1 MYLLE
6 GKKILITGILN
17 KLSISYGIARI
28 MYKHKANLIFTYQ
41 RKKNK
46 KKIEKLVKKMT
57 KNPIIKCDVSK
68 DTDIKYLFLKIS
80 KIWNKFDGFVHS
92 IAFAPDN
99 ILKEDFIQNT
109 SRLAFQISHD
119 ISSYSLLGMVKE
131 CINILHN
138 KASIIVLTYLGA
150 RNVIQNYNI
159 MGLAKAS
166 LEANIR
172 YIACNIGN
180 KNIRIN
186 GISPAPIKTIASSK
200 IKNINHLIKLY
211 KKNSPLSE
219 KITTNHIGNVATF
232 LASNLSLG
240 ITGEIINLDS
250 GFNIKII
257 NNIY

>member
-1 MYLLE
+1 MCLLL

-17 KLSISYGIARI
+17 KLSIAYGIARV
-28 MYKHKANLIFTYQ
+28 MHKHKANLIFTYQ
-41 RKKNK
+41 KKKNK
-46 KKIEKLVKKMT
+46 DKIEKLVKKMT

-68 DTDIKYLFLKIS
+68 DKDIKSLFLKIS

-92 IAFAPDN
+92 IAFTPN
-99 ILKEDFIQNT
+99 NTLKKNFIQNT
-109 SRLAFQISHD
+109 SRLVFQISHE

-131 CINILHN
+131 CVNILNN
-138 KASIIVLTYLGA
+138 KSSIIVLTYLGS
-150 RNVIQNYNI
+150 RRVIQDYNI

-186 GISPAPIKTIASSK
+186 GISPAPIRTIASSE
-200 IKNINHLIKLY
+200 IKNIYQLIKLY

-219 KITTNHIGNVATF
+219 KISINHIGNVATF
-232 LASNLSLG
+232 LASDLSLG

-250 GFNIKII
+250 GFNIKI
-257 NNIY
+257 NY

>member
-1 MYLLE
+1 MYLLS

-17 KLSISYGIARI
+17 KYSIAYGIACN

-41 RKKNK
+41 NKKNK
-46 KKIEKLVKKMT
+46 EKIKKLVKKMT

-68 DTDIKYLFLKIS
+68 DIDIKYLFFKIS

-92 IAFAPDN
+92 IAFTPN
-99 ILKEDFIQNT
+99 NTLKKDFIKNT
-109 SRLAFQISHD
+109 SRLTFKVSHD

-131 CINILHN
+131 CINILN
-138 KASIIVLTYLGA
+138 KKSSIIVLTYLGA
-150 RNVIQNYNI
+150 RIVINNYNV

-172 YIACNIGN
+172 YIACNIGD

-186 GISPAPIKTIASSK
+186 GISPAPIKTSASSQ
-200 IKNINHLIKLY
+200 IKNINNIIKLY
-211 KKNSPLSE
+211 RKNSPLSE
-219 KITTNHIGNVATF
+219 KITIEHIGNVATF
-232 LASNLSLG
+232 LASDLSLG

-250 GFNIKII
+250 GFNIK
-257 NNIY
+257 

>member
-1 MYLLE
+1 MYLLS

-17 KLSISYGIARI
+17 KYSIAYGIACA

-41 RKKNK
+41 NKKNK
-46 KKIEKLVKKMT
+46 EKIKKLVKKMT

-68 DTDIKYLFLKIS
+68 DTDIKYLFFKIS

-92 IAFAPDN
+92 IAFTPN
-99 ILKEDFIQNT
+99 NSLKEDFIKNT
-109 SRLAFQISHD
+109 SRLTFQISHD

-131 CINILHN
+131 CINILN
-138 KASIIVLTYLGA
+138 KKSSIIVLTYLGS
-150 RNVIQNYNI
+150 RIVIHNYNV

-172 YIACNIGN
+172 YIASNIGD

-186 GISPAPIKTIASSK
+186 GISPAPIKTSASSK
-200 IKNINHLIKLY
+200 IKNINNFIKLY
-211 KKNSPLSE
+211 QKNSPLSE
-219 KITTNHIGNVATF
+219 KITIKHIGNVATF
-232 LASNLSLG
+232 LASDLSLG

-250 GFNIKII
+250 GFNIK
-257 NNIY
+257 